1 MEFIPFLQ
9 DMLGITEEFGIVQI
23 EKIETSE
30 KIIRIYMNYMPK
42 RCKVDGE
49 FFNIYDL
56 GPEREWQHLSWFDYK
71 CYLVCRLPRYIEVDG
86 VIKTYEP
93 KFAPKGRG
101 YTHQFKNE
109 ILSTLLKVKVQK
121 TVSELL
127 KTTPYIVRSIMEDAV
142 QKALESRGF
151 VNDLENVSIDEKSY
165 AKGHEYAT
173 ILMDS
178 DKEYIVDMQE
188 GRKEKSLKSLFS
200 MVTGNEKQPQLK
212 RVNIDMWKPYIN
224 VIQEIAP
231 QALIVHDKFHVIKKL
246 TEAIDSTRKME
257 ISECELLKNQKYN
270 LLKNEENRTEKQK
283 EKFKLI
289 DKANLKT
296 AQAWHIRENFKLI
309 WDFSSFNNSISLI
322 KIWIQE
328 SRAQKIFHINHVINL
343 IENHLEG
350 IINGFNTKTTS
361 ALHENKNSKLQS
373 IIAKARGFIN
383 FDRFRINALFYFGN
397 LDLFPLHF

>member
-9 DMLGITEEFGIVQI
+9 EMLGITEDFGIVQI

-30 KIIRIYMNYMPK
+30 KIIRIYLNYLPK
-42 RCKVDGE
+42 RCNVDGG

-56 GPEREWQHLSWFDYK
+56 APEREWQHLSWFDYK

-109 ILSTLLKVKVQK
+109 ILKTLLKVKVQK

-142 QKALESRGF
+142 QKALDSRGF
-151 VNDLENVSIDEKSY
+151 VNDLVNISIDEKSY

-188 GRKEKSLKSLFS
+188 GRKEKSLKSLFT
-200 MVTGNEKQPQLK
+200 MVTNNEKQPQLK
-212 RVNIDMWKPYIN
+212 RVNIDMWKPYMN

-257 ISECELLKNQKYN
+257 IAESDLLKKQKYN

-283 EKFKLI
+283 ETFKLI

-309 WDFSSFNNSISLI
+309 WDFASYTNSLSLL
-322 KIWIQE
+322 KIWMQE
-328 SRAQKIFHINHVINL
+328 SRVKKIFQINHVVKL
-343 IENHLEG
+343 IENHIEG
-350 IINGFNTKTTS
+350 IINGINTKTTS

-397 LDLFPLHF
+397 LELFPLHF